1 MTAVAHFGDLL
12 RIVQEKT
19 LWNENLRWCRLRAGR
34 PDQLGISRY
43 INGAIRERLDIR
55 KDPILANGLRAI
67 DHDARFWAIRLEDRK
82 AILYFS
88 RGTSTQSLDR
98 STMLFDVVSAFR
110 SAKIG
115 SGNLR
120 PEILLRASTEPFLQA
135 SHIIS
140 LIGVHASVEGVYENR
155 VPIYFRTE
163 ASMVERE
170 PNEGHTDFV
179 AVKRSLWQAK
189 LVRTLVFMVGA
200 FEYCGCRFGLVR
212 IHDQWGRL
220 FTLSDK
226 TIALECNDEFLS
238 ARVAERRASAAA
250 TAEFLADEH
259 NSSHLPHTWDQ
270 QSSSPERMF
279 AFVRQAAEVLL
290 HVPVTDPLPPVDTSP
305 IHGTSSSL
313 DLAPSLAFLE
323 PWKEPSVRH
332 GELPQWPPERSD
344 GDSDMMDVSSEEG
357 MEVEGDPAADV
368 GGPDEPPRAYEVEED
383 CAMGDIPG
391 ISKADFLALP
401 GMVERTE
408 VFLESMQ
415 IDDGPT
421 ESSMTERSTTVS
433 SYDPRN
439 YYSSHG
445 DASVTSE
452 RLDQQTEILLSVLDR
467 YGVRV
472 VLVSTSEMDVLAG
485 IDPGEAQP

>member
-12 RIVQEKT
+12 RMVENQR
-19 LWNENLRWCRLRAGR
+19 LWDTHLRWCSLWAGS
-34 PDQLGISRY
+34 PDGLGISRY
-43 INGAIRERLDIR
+43 INRAIRERLNIR
-55 KDPILANGLRAI
+55 QDPILEQSLWAI
-67 DHDARFWAIRLEDRK
+67 EHDARHWDIQLDDRQ
-82 AILYFS
+82 AILYFC
-88 RGTSTQSLDR
+88 RGTETESLDR
-98 STMLFDVVSAFR
+98 STILFDVVSAFR

-120 PEILLRASTEPFLQA
+120 PDILVRASTDPFLRA

-140 LIGVHASVEGVYENR
+140 LIGVHASVEGDHTKHGR
-155 VPIYFRTE
+155 IYYRTV
-163 ASMVERE
+163 ASMYAQE
-170 PNEGHTDFV
+170 PDGGHTDFV

-189 LVRTLVFMVGA
+189 LARTLVFMVSA

-220 FTLSDK
+220 FTLNDK
-226 TIALECNDEFLS
+226 TIALECDDEFLS
-238 ARVAERRASAAA
+238 ARVVERQASAAA
-250 TAEFLADEH
+250 AAAEFLAGEH

-305 IHGTSSSL
+305 IYGTSSSL

-323 PWKEPSVRH
+323 PWKEPSVRQ

-408 VFLESMQ
+408 
-415 IDDGPT
+415 G
-421 ESSMTERSTTVS
+421 SSNLCKSTM
-433 SYDPRN
+433 
-439 YYSSHG
+439 
-445 DASVTSE
+445 
-452 RLDQQTEILLSVLDR
+452 
-467 YGVRV
+467 VRQR
-472 VLVSTSEMDVLAG
+472 AR
-485 IDPGEAQP
+485 